1 MKNVKNLPEKEFRA
15 GAIRATIWKNKG
27 KTKDGDE
34 TEFNTISFERSY
46 MDKEGE
52 WQTTST
58 LRVNDLPRAQMVLK
72 KAYEHLVLRQ
82 EDSIVEEAVC

>member
-72 KAYEHLVLRQ
+72 KAYEHLVLKEQ
-82 EDSIVEEAVC
+82 DSIVEDAVC